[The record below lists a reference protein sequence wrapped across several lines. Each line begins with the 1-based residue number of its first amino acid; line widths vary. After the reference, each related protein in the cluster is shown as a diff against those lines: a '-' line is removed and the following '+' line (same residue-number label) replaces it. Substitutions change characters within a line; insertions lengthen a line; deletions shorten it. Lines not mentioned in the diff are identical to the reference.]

1 MTLTR
6 RPIRH
11 NIACVAIAISVT
23 QNPMTQQNESPSAEL
38 KRTALFQEHASSG
51 ARLVPF
57 AGWEMPIQYTGILSE
72 ARDVRSKAGI
82 FDVSHM
88 GRLEITGADSPRFFH
103 RLVTADVVNMPLG
116 RARYTLVCNEQG
128 GIIDDTI
135 LYRMG
140 EERFIFIVNASNAD
154 TVLDWLRRW
163 REEWAMD
170 VDINV
175 RTQETALIALQGPL
189 AQSILQPMCSVDPS
203 SIRPFRAV
211 EGQVSGFAAVVCRTG
226 YTGEDGFEVIVS
238 AENAPSLWRSFAD
251 GGATPCGLGA
261 RDMLRLE
268 AGLLLHGS
276 DMDATLTPLEAGL
289 ERFVSWDKG
298 DFTGLT
304 ALQAIANRGLTR
316 TLVGFRLIEKGIPR
330 HGYAMLNGED
340 TIGEVTSGTHSPTLD
355 IGIGLGYVS
364 LEHSN
369 PGTGIAIDIRGRRT
383 EAEVVAIP
391 FYTRKR

>member
-1 MTLTR
+1 MTR

-38 KRTALFQEHASSG
+38 KRTALFQEHASTG

-57 AGWEMPIQYTGILSE
+57 AGWEMPIQYTSILSE

-88 GRLEITGADSPRFFH
+88 GRLEITGADSPQFFH

-163 REEWAMD
+163 RQEWAMD

-175 RTQETALIALQGPL
+175 RTQETALIALQGPQ

-261 RDMLRLE
+261 RDVLRLE